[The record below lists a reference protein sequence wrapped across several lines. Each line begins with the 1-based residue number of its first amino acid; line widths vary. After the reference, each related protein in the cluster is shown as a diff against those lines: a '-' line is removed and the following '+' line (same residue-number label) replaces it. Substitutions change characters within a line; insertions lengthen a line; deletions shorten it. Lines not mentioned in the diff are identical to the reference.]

1 MSTSSGNGDSTLSPT
16 KGSSTDK
23 PLDDDHVEELLAR
36 RGDSALRDSPSA
48 VGKMEVF
55 SESEIEVVSQR
66 RVSKRPRA
74 SDSISSTYESV
85 STSLRQTKNRASERA
100 AYLQDL
106 AYRLTG
112 LTKGQKRPLPSH
124 LPTPNELQGHR
135 DFPDGFPTP
144 DLLYATDDR
153 PGALPKVLPVYKFPN
168 CKHSACYVC
177 TFLHLEA
184 SWACPECARPMH
196 EAPRRDYGLEEEIH
210 RQYPEWTDGSVVT
223 YAFSRFTFPRRPVAF
238 VSESGSFSGS
248 SHPSVLRRCYVC
260 VVSKDK
266 SAVSSELI
274 SASATGVT
282 HFILSSSTLICSESF
297 NAHPANRPCQSPTV
311 EASSV
316 GDLPLVN
323 SLGDLPSPRCCL
335 RSKYKELANPDFA
348 EPESKIRSR
357 SHHGYTGRARTRAE
371 SNEAPECTYPL
382 VGGERDTIFIDLE
395 NSKRRKHG
403 TDEERHEAHRRSSLK
418 YDHSERGR
426 QVRRERVRSRRKIAK
441 VHIPRLVLPDLVE
454 EWACADLRQT
464 RKVFIAAHRLAD
476 EFEEIEFTHWISP
489 PPFDA
494 AAISLADEPPE
505 GNYNDWLASLV
516 DGCLLRREEAFE
528 AGLKEQL
535 ELIGQKKMWDRLR
548 TEVKRL
554 LTQDWAVLRGQEAL
568 YEQGCTT
575 YGLCNPKPAP
585 PVVFA
590 LDITTIKFFFFP
602 TPISLHPSMST
613 TPRYPTFFTRFFT
626 SPPTRD
632 DPLKRQELKRD
643 SELPRGEIR
652 SFVNAVTDK
661 HWQITL
667 IGRIV
672 AVVQEQEE
680 RYLVL
685 EALPGEEML
694 QDFQEMV
701 WALERLKDRTAQS
714 SHTKCANSWTQPGL
728 DGFDS
733 GFIYVHITSRTQLT
747 THACERGEPWIVE
760 PPFTPV
766 DPLAVGAAVYC
777 VAYLLQIDNMVHDEP
792 LISSKQWIVKCRF
805 LSRLH
810 LPSAGARA
818 QNPAMLVF
826 LSRGGVP
833 GRPLAASQAL
843 PARDETDDAEE

>member
-36 RGDSALRDSPSA
+36 RVSKRGREDG
-48 VGKMEVF
+48 VEVF

-66 RVSKRPRA
+66 RG
-74 SDSISSTYESV
+74 ES
-85 STSLRQTKNRASERA
+85 A
-100 AYLQDL
+100 
-106 AYRLTG
+106 
-112 LTKGQKRPLPSH
+112 
-124 LPTPNELQGHR
+124 
-135 DFPDGFPTP
+135 
-144 DLLYATDDR
+144 
-153 PGALPKVLPVYKFPN
+153 
-168 CKHSACYVC
+168 
-177 TFLHLEA
+177 
-184 SWACPECARPMH
+184 MH
-196 EAPRRDYGLEEEIH
+196 EAPRRDYSLEEEIH
-210 RQYPEWTDGSVVT
+210 RQYPEWTNGSVVT
-223 YAFSRFTFPRRPVAF
+223 YAFSCFTFPRRPVAF
-238 VSESGSFSGS
+238 VSELGSFSGS
-248 SHPSVLRRCYVC
+248 S
-260 VVSKDK
+260 
-266 SAVSSELI
+266 
-274 SASATGVT
+274 
-282 HFILSSSTLICSESF
+282 LS
-297 NAHPANRPCQSPTV
+297 
-311 EASSV
+311 
-316 GDLPLVN
+316 D
-323 SLGDLPSPRCCL
+323 
-335 RSKYKELANPDFA
+335 
-348 EPESKIRSR
+348 
-357 SHHGYTGRARTRAE
+357 
-371 SNEAPECTYPL
+371 
-382 VGGERDTIFIDLE
+382 
-395 NSKRRKHG
+395 
-403 TDEERHEAHRRSSLK
+403 LK

-426 QVRRERVRSRRKIAK
+426 QVRREQVRSRRKIAK

-476 EFEEIEFTHWISP
+476 DFEEIEFAHWISP

-548 TEVKRL
+548 TE
-554 LTQDWAVLRGQEAL
+554 
-568 YEQGCTT
+568 
-575 YGLCNPKPAP
+575 PAP
-585 PVVFA
+585 PAVFA

-652 SFVNAVTDK
+652 SFVTHAVTDK

-714 SHTKCANSWTQPGL
+714 SHTKCANSWTRPGL

>member
-23 PLDDDHVEELLAR
+23 PLDDDH
-36 RGDSALRDSPSA
+36 SPSA

-85 STSLRQTKNRASERA
+85 STSLRQTKNRASERETA
-100 AYLQDL
+100 ESDTGASTAYLQDL

-153 PGALPKVLPVYKFPN
+153 PGALPKVLPVYKCVCCGNVKSCPVWFPN

-223 YAFSRFTFPRRPVAF
+223 YAFSRFTFPRRPVA
-238 VSESGSFSGS
+238 
-248 SHPSVLRRCYVC
+248 
-260 VVSKDK
+260 
-266 SAVSSELI
+266 
-274 SASATGVT
+274 
-282 HFILSSSTLICSESF
+282 
-297 NAHPANRPCQSPTV
+297 
-311 EASSV
+311 
-316 GDLPLVN
+316 
-323 SLGDLPSPRCCL
+323 
-335 RSKYKELANPDFA
+335 
-348 EPESKIRSR
+348 
-357 SHHGYTGRARTRAE
+357 
-371 SNEAPECTYPL
+371 
-382 VGGERDTIFIDLE
+382 
-395 NSKRRKHG
+395 
-403 TDEERHEAHRRSSLK
+403 LK

-568 YEQGCTT
+568 YEQGTRERAI
-575 YGLCNPKPAP
+575 YERHLIFLARRMYRMYYLRFPAP